1 MMKKQA
7 GFTLIEIAIV
17 LVIIGLLL
25 GGVLKGQE
33 LITNSKISRMS
44 NDFNGISAG
53 VFSYLDRYGAYPG
66 DDENAAARWGAPA
79 EAGDG
84 DGLVSGDAF
93 SATVSDESRQVWI
106 HLRQSGLVAGSGTNL
121 PNHAFGGPIGVADS
135 PAGTT
140 IAGNAI
146 CMQNIEGKI
155 AEILDRQLDD
165 GIGNTGEMQNDDGTA
180 NYTGAE
186 LNNSFTICK
195 RI

>member
-1 MMKKQA
+1 MMKKQT

-17 LVIIGLLL
+17 MVIIGLLL

-66 DDENAAARWGAPA
+66 DDENALARWGGDAD
-79 EAGDG
+79 AGDG
-84 DGLVSGDAF
+84 DGLITGDPF
-93 SATVSDESRQVWI
+93 SASVADESRQVWI
-106 HLRQSGLVAGSGTNL
+106 HLRQSGLVTGSGTNL

-135 PAGTT
+135 PAGTNIT
-140 IAGNAI
+140 GNAI

-165 GIGNTGEMQNDDGTA
+165 GAGDSGEMQNTDSTA
-180 NYTGAE
+180 DYTTAM
-186 LNNSFTICK
+186 NTNFTICK